1 MSRKNSKGKPTRKEI
16 EQAIAQIYQTL
27 NYMGQKLEYLEN
39 FAKSTDLALDLYTK
53 FKKDHDKFTKY
64 IEKFNKEEQKK
75 QEKELAKKEEPS

>member
-1 MSRKNSKGKPTRKEI
+1 MARKNNKGKPTRKEI

-64 IEKFNKEEQKK
+64 IEKFNKEQQKK